1 MKKDSRRCSYTEA
14 DGRRCGQPCLPAATG
29 ASGRNSLC
37 LSHWKQRQRERQ
49 AGATADE
56 LLGNSTEFHTAADV
70 NRLLGNLLSLVAHDR
85 IPTRKATVIAYIVQ
99 LLMNSLA
106 GMQREERVERFSK
119 KFGDL
124 LSYVQGQVEQE
135 MQEEA
140 KRKSFERAAKRN
152 EAPSDVQIA
161 FIPSEEAK
169 N

>member
-1 MKKDSRRCSYTEA
+1 MKKDSRRCSYIKA
-14 DGRRCGQPCLPAATG
+14 DGRRCGQPCLPGGTG
-29 ASGRNSLC
+29 ASGRDSLC
-37 LSHWKQRQRERQ
+37 LSHWKHRQRERQ
-49 AGATADE
+49 TGATADE
-56 LLGNSTEFHTAADV
+56 LLGNSTEFHTAAHV
-70 NRLLGNLLSLVAHDR
+70 NRLLSNLLSLVAHDR

-124 LSYVQGQVEQE
+124 LSYVQAQVEPE

-140 KRKSFERAAKRN
+140 KRKILERAAKRH

-161 FIPSEEAK
+161 YVPSEEAK